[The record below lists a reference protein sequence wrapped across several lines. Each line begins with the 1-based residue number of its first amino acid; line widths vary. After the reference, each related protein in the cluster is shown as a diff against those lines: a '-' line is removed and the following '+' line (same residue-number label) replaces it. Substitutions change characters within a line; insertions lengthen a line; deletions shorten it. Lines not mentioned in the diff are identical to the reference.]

1 MAYCNT
7 PEYKEHYCYAVTY
20 VENGVQC
27 TDIWSAK
34 AVAAELLA
42 GDVLIL
48 EVAHRSLWDTE
59 D

>member
-1 MAYCNT
+1 MAYCDT
-7 PEYKEHYCYAVTY
+7 KEYKEHYCYAVSY
-20 VENGVQC
+20 VENGVQR